1 MFLGPVHQP
10 RFTMKVDINGQ
21 TFFGEATAKKKAKL
35 MAAEKAVASLI
46 AQGVL
51 DSQFCSAATGQES
64 ESAEVCNVI
73 SYLDFI
79 FYCYYWR
86 FFFRFL

>member
-64 ESAEVCNVI
+64 ESAEVCKII

-79 FYCYYWR
+79 FFVIIG